1 VIGQD
6 PSVKLLKK
14 AAIQRRNILLIGD
27 PGTGKSML
35 GQALAELLPR
45 EELEDILALPN
56 PNDAQNPRIMTVASG
71 EGRRIVAQYKER
83 AREEDRNRN
92 LILFAIPALVMLIII
107 FIALQGPPEQAV
119 GTIVT
124 GMLVVVLL
132 LLLMSQFRSKRVSLT
147 PKLLVDNSEATAAP
161 FNDATGAHAGALL
174 GDVRHDPFQSGGL
187 GTPAHERVESGL
199 IHKSHKGVL
208 YIDEIATLSQ
218 KTQQQLLTAM
228 QDRKLSITGRSELSS
243 GAMVRTEAVPCDFI
257 LIAAG
262 NIDTVRRMHP
272 ALRSRIRGYGY
283 EIYINHTIED
293 NSQHRR
299 KLARFVAQEVLKD
312 GKIPHFRKDAVE
324 LIIIEARKRADRKN
338 HLTLRLRDLGGL
350 IRAAGD
356 VAREE
361 GSRLVDPK
369 HVEVAK
375 TMAISLEAQIA
386 EKTIERSK
394 EYQLLLTT
402 GHQIG
407 RVNGLAV
414 MSDTTGGTRAG
425 NVMPIEAQV
434 TPAQSS
440 QGGKTIA
447 TGGLRMI
454 ARESVQNVSALIK
467 AYTGKDISQF
477 DIHVQ
482 FLGTHGVDG
491 DSASITIATAVIS
504 DLEGYPVKQN
514 VAMTGSLS
522 VRGEVL
528 PIGGAT
534 AKIEGAVASG
544 INEVIIPH
552 LNLEDVVLTPEIKAK
567 VIIHPVKTLG
577 DVLEIVLVGWDRL
590 NRERKFLSQKKH
602 YSVDANRRVDEHTSS
617 GVTTN

>member
-1 VIGQD
+1 
-6 PSVKLLKK
+6 
-14 AAIQRRNILLIGD
+14 
-27 PGTGKSML
+27 ML

-45 EELEDILALPN
+45 EELEDILSLPN
-56 PNDAQNPRIMTVASG
+56 PNDHQNPRIMTVASG
-71 EGRRIVAQYKER
+71 EGRKIVAQYKER

-92 LILFAIPALVMLIII
+92 ILLFAIPILVMLIIV
-107 FIALQGPPEQAV
+107 FIAVTAFPGEPDKMIS
-119 GTIVT
+119 TIVT

-132 LLLMSQFRSKRVSLT
+132 LLLMSQFRSKRINLT
-147 PKLLVDNSEATAAP
+147 PKLLVDNSEASAAP

-228 QDRKLSITGRSELSS
+228 QDKKLSITGRSELSS

-283 EIYINHTIED
+283 EIYINHDMPDTPQ
-293 NSQHRR
+293 NRR
-299 KLARFVAQEVLKD
+299 KIARYVAQEVLKD
-312 GKIPHFRKDAVE
+312 GKIPHFTKDAVE
-324 LIIIEARKRADRKN
+324 RIIVEARKRADRKN
-338 HLTLRLRDLGGL
+338 RLTLRLRDLGGL
-350 IRAAGD
+350 VRAAGD
-356 VAREE
+356 IAREE
-361 GSRLVDPK
+361 GVRFVEAR
-369 HVEVAK
+369 HVEAAK
-375 TMAISLEAQIA
+375 NMATSLEAQIA
-386 EKTIERSK
+386 DRSIERSK
-394 EYQLLLTT
+394 EYQLLKVS

-414 MSDTTGGTRAG
+414 MSDETGGTRAG
-425 NVMPIEAQV
+425 SVMPIEAQV
-434 TPAQSS
+434 TPAQGS
-440 QGGKTIA
+440 GGKTIA

-467 AYTGKDISQF
+467 MYTGKDVSLF

-482 FLGTHGVDG
+482 FLGTHNVDG
-491 DSASITIATAVIS
+491 DSASITIATAIIS
-504 DLEGYPVKQN
+504 DITNSPVRQD

-528 PIGGAT
+528 PIGGVT
-534 AKIEGAVASG
+534 AKIEGAYASG
-544 INEVIIPH
+544 IKEVIVPM
-552 LNLEDVVLTPEIKAK
+552 LNMEDI
-567 VIIHPVKTLG
+567 VISKELREKITIHPVKELG
-577 DVLEIVLVGWDRL
+577 EVLEIVLVGW
-590 NRERKFLSQKKH
+590 NRVEQDSKFLS
-602 YSVDANRRVDEHTSS
+602 RVRSFKDNPDSASNVNPSSSHTP
-617 GVTTN
+617 T

>member
-1 VIGQD
+1 
-6 PSVKLLKK
+6 
-14 AAIQRRNILLIGD
+14 
-27 PGTGKSML
+27 ML

-45 EELEDILALPN
+45 EELEDILCLPN
-56 PNDAQNPRIMTVASG
+56 PNDHQNPRIMTVAAG
-71 EGRRIVAQYKER
+71 EGRKIVAQYKER

-92 LILFAIPALVMLIII
+92 ILLFAIPGLVMLIII
-107 FIALQGPPEQAV
+107 FIAITAFPNDLGQSV
-119 GTIVT
+119 SIIVT

-132 LLLMSQFRSKRVSLT
+132 LLLMSQFRSKRINLT
-147 PKLLVDNSEATAAP
+147 PKLLVDNSEAAAAP

-228 QDRKLSITGRSELSS
+228 QDKKLSITGRSELSS

-283 EIYINHTIED
+283 EIYINHDMPDTPQ
-293 NSQHRR
+293 NRR
-299 KLARFVAQEVLKD
+299 KLARYVAQEVLKD
-312 GKIPHFRKDAVE
+312 GKIPHFTKDAVE
-324 LIIIEARKRADRKN
+324 RIIVEARKRADRKN
-338 HLTLRLRDLGGL
+338 RLTLRLRDLGGL
-350 IRAAGD
+350 VRASGD

-361 GSRLVDPK
+361 GVRYVEAR
-369 HVEVAK
+369 HVEAAK
-375 TMAISLEAQIA
+375 NMATSLEAQMA
-386 EKTIERSK
+386 DRSIERSK
-394 EYQLLLTT
+394 EYQLLKTE
-402 GHQIG
+402 GNQVG

-414 MSDTTGGTRAG
+414 MSDETGGTRAG
-425 NVMPIEAQV
+425 SVMPIEAQV
-434 TPAQSS
+434 TPAQGT
-440 QGGKTIA
+440 GGKTIA

-467 AYTGKDISQF
+467 AYTGKDVSQF

-482 FLGTHGVDG
+482 FLGTHNVDG
-491 DSASITIATAVIS
+491 DSASITIATAIIS
-504 DLEGYPVKQN
+504 DLTNYPVRQD

-528 PIGGAT
+528 PIGGVT
-534 AKIEGAVASG
+534 AKIEGAYASG
-544 INEVIIPH
+544 IKEVIVPL
-552 LNLEDVVLTPEIKAK
+552 LNMEDI
-567 VIIHPVKTLG
+567 VISKDLREKINIHPVKTLG
-577 DVLEIVLVGWDRL
+577 EVLEIVLVGW
-590 NRERKFLSQKKH
+590 NRIEQDRKFLSKSKEIDKSTNALEQPSPSSTH
-602 YSVDANRRVDEHTSS
+602 YPT
-617 GVTTN
+617 